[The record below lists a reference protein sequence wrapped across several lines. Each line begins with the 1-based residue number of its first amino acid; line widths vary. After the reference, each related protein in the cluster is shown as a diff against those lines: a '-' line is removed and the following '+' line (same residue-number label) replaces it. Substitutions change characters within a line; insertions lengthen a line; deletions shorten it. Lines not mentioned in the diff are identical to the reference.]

1 MVSLLVNSVFIYCF
15 PAYSTDELPEKD
27 FLLLVLF
34 IFSDPLLPDLYL
46 RIATGIGKGLMPD
59 WWIKDLIGR
68 KG

>member
-1 MVSLLVNSVFIYCF
+1 VYLFIVFLHIPLMNF
-15 PAYSTDELPEKD
+15 QKD

>member
-1 MVSLLVNSVFIYCF
+1 MNFQ
-15 PAYSTDELPEKD
+15 KD